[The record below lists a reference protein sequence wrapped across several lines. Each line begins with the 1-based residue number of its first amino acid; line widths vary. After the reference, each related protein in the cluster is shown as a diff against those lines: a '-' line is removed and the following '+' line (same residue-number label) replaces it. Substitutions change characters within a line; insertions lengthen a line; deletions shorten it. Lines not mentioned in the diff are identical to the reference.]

1 MGEVIIPC
9 PSCFAKNRVVDFEKV
24 AICGKC
30 KNELFSL
37 DEVNDLNSNNFHHVI
52 DKSSIPV
59 LVDFWA
65 PWCGPCRMV
74 HPILDKLSKEY
85 AGKIFFG
92 KLNVDENQDI
102 AREFG
107 IMSIPTMI
115 LFKNGGVVDKI
126 VGAYPEPQL
135 KMWIDSKV

>member
-1 MGEVIIPC
+1 MSEVIIPC
-9 PSCFAKNRVVDFEKV
+9 VSCFSKNRVVDFSKE

-30 KNELFSL
+30 GSKLPQLN
-37 DEVNDLNSNNFHHVI
+37 EVNDLNSRNFHEI
-52 DKSSIPV
+52 LDKTSIPV

-74 HPILDKLSKEY
+74 HPVLDKLSKEY
-85 AGKIFFG
+85 MGKIFFG
-92 KLNVDENQDI
+92 KLNVDENQNI

-115 LFKNGGVVDKI
+115 LFKDGKIFDKI
-126 VGAYPEPQL
+126 VGAYPEQQL
-135 KMWIDSKV
+135 KMWIDSKI